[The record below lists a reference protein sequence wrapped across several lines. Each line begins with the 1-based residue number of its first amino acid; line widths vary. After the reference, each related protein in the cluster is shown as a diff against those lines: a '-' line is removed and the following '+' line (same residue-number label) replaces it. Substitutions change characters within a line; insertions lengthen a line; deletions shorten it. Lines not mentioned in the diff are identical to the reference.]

1 MVQNLKSV
9 LLFDYDSLFHS
20 LNERAPGTGDWLG
33 ARASSWLAAI
43 ESGDIVRTS
52 DVNGRGRRLLD
63 SKRGYANPKVLGK
76 NRGWLTASGV
86 EIVDCATVPGLSR
99 TAADVNL
106 VLDAIDAAESDPD
119 EIILLTA
126 DTDLTPI
133 LYRLRTLNQRVVV
146 YATDAIATSYRTLAD
161 GVIDE
166 SDLIDVLSRPGESYA
181 ADDAI
186 PKPPRMTAPPI
197 KAASRRSGSKSLAV
211 RGRHSID
218 REVLATLVRRIHQAT
233 NVPLFSP
240 RAFADLFR
248 LIAEDIKANGYKFQ
262 TTTENVTAAM
272 NRLGRSVTKRQV
284 GFIIKGLALRGHV
297 FGGDDSPQDLAS
309 VFYEQVLYLV
319 EGSDLDLSPDEQGL
333 VSAWIGGVQG
343 PAVASRKPADAERR
357 QSAEADEARGRA
369 ARQQSDETRR
379 PRHEEAPA
387 RSERTA
393 AKPAPRPQAEA
404 EPPRR
409 PARAATAAQP
419 ARPDPRRQRPA
430 PAQNRDA
437 ELEDSILSAIA
448 DAVDVLADDRP
459 INAPPQR
466 PRRRVAEMEAPTV
479 SDTKPPRMDRAKDK
493 DGSPGD
499 EIGEE
504 IQRILA
510 SYTANR

>member
-43 ESGDIVRTS
+43 ESGDIVRTT
-52 DVNGRGRRLLD
+52 DTNGRGRRVLD
-63 SKRGYANPKVLGK
+63 TKRGYANPKVLGK

-99 TAADVNL
+99 TASDVNL
-106 VLDAIDAAESDPD
+106 VLDAIDAAEGDPD

-166 SDLIDVLSRPGESYA
+166 GDLIGVLSQPGESYA

-186 PKPPRMTAPPI
+186 PRPPRMTAPPI

-240 RAFADLFR
+240 RAFSDLFR
-248 LIAEDIKANGYKFQ
+248 LIAEDIRANGYKFQ

-343 PAVASRKPADAERR
+343 PAVASRKPDTDRR
-357 QSAEADEARGRA
+357 TSHEADDARGGA
-369 ARQQSDETRR
+369 ARQAEASRR
-379 PRHEEAPA
+379 PRHEESPA
-387 RSERTA
+387 RSERA
-393 AKPAPRPQAEA
+393 AARPTQRPQAET
-404 EPPRR
+404 EPARR

-430 PAQNRDA
+430 PAQDRDA
-437 ELEDSILSAIA
+437 ELEDSILSAIS

-459 INAPPQR
+459 RNAPPPRQ
-466 PRRRVAEMEAPTV
+466 RRRVAEMDAPAV
-479 SDTKPPRMDRAKDK
+479 SDTKPPRMDRTKDT
-493 DGSPGD
+493 DDSPGD